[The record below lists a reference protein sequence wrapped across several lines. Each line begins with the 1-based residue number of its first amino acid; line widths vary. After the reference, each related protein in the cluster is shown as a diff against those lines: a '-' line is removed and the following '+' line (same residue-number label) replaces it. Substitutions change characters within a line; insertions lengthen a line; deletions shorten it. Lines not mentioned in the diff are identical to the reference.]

1 MILVAPNARAMSQAH
16 DIMNGFQALDPN
28 WNISVAQTVF
38 NKVDGD
44 EADESDRV
52 FILLSH

>member
-16 DIMNGFQALDPN
+16 DIMNGFQSVDPT
-28 WNISVAQTVF
+28 WNINVAQTVF
-38 NKVDGD
+38 SKVDGD

-52 FILLSH
+52 